1 MLQYTIQGIPEFM
14 AQTVNKILIKKY
26 FLYNNMGSEIKSA
39 GGKTRNTME
48 IIIEKILTC
57 IIFLEQTVKTF
68 SNIT

>member
-1 MLQYTIQGIPEFM
+1 
-14 AQTVNKILIKKY
+14 
-26 FLYNNMGSEIKSA
+26 MGSEIKSA